1 MNENSL
7 EIMNRVVKCLRPFL
21 DLFEEVSLSK
31 RDYVEVDP
39 AELKG
44 EMKINLDPGKI
55 CKEEK
60 TDDDSGILECVLKF
74 SLFAKV
80 DKIHTVTNKVFFK
93 EKVRDFFCGSQ
104 ISIIVLSKERESI
117 YEYPIIYEAKAEV
130 LEVNDE
136 ENFIIL
142 SHEICAGDE
151 SYIVQYIDGEVV
163 NG

>member
-7 EIMNRVVKCLRPFL
+7 EIMNRVVNCLRPFL

-44 EMKINLDPGKI
+44 KMKINLDTDKI
-55 CKEEK
+55 YKEEK
-60 TDDDSGILECVLKF
+60 DSGILECVLKF

-93 EKVRDFFCGSQ
+93 EKVRDFVCGSQ
-104 ISIIVLSKERESI
+104 ISIIVLSKERDSI

-151 SYIVQYIDGEVV
+151 SYIVQYIDKKVV